1 MNKKILPY
9 LAGAA
14 LLVAMAGFTGCTPS
28 RVYAN
33 KKKQKEKKED
43 RESEYDRD
51 YGRTDRDDRR
61 YDRDYDY
68 ERVPPPASGYSRS
81 SLIIAPRPG
90 FVMQRYPD
98 GRFYHR
104 SPSGLLYWKGY
115 DNRFYL
121 DRTYLNR
128 VRYSQGEYE
137 QWRDYARANQRR
149 RY

>member
-1 MNKKILPY
+1 
-9 LAGAA
+9 
-14 LLVAMAGFTGCTPS
+14 MAGFTGCTPS

-51 YGRTDRDDRR
+51 YGRNDRDDRR

-68 ERVPPPASGYSRS
+68 ERVPPPLPPPARGYSRS